1 MMNVLL
7 ANATE
12 EEHAQVAATLGR
24 DVSIGNLDSD
34 RDADDWP
41 LAVVFLRT
49 AESALETLAVT
60 RRAVGASTVLA
71 GVSAESVDAPSLIE
85 AGLDDLSFSLNG
97 FLSRYPFLVARLR
110 QRARRQLRL
119 QAIMENTVDGIVVI
133 DEAGLMHSVNK
144 AVTTIFGFSHDELV
158 GQNVTMLM
166 PSPDSEKHDGYLRR
180 FLSTR
185 QARIIGIGREVIG
198 KRKNGTLFPLDL
210 AVSEVQLDGVSMFT
224 GVVRDIS
231 ERRELEKEVLRA
243 GEEERRRIGRDLH
256 DGLGQALTGTGL
268 IAQNVA
274 RSLSKAGNSAA
285 TDVLEIAD
293 LIRDADEQA
302 RALAQGLVPV
312 ELDRN
317 GLSAALE
324 RLCKQA
330 QRLFGGACEYERG
343 EALVIEDSNALI
355 NLYRIAQEAV
365 SNAFKHGRADKVCVT
380 LVEAGD
386 VFQLRVSDNGIGFSE
401 KAGESSGM
409 GVRIMHY
416 RASVLGGQ
424 LHIRT
429 RKEGGTLV
437 YCNIPRPGGQS
448 EQAPK

>member
-7 ANATE
+7 ANATD
-12 EEHAQVAATLGR
+12 EEHARVVAVLGP
-24 DVSIGNLDSD
+24 DLSIGKLDSD
-34 RDADDWP
+34 RTDYDWP
-41 LAVVFLRT
+41 LAVVFFRT
-49 AESALETLAVT
+49 AESALETLRKA
-60 RRAVGASTVLA
+60 RNAVGESTVLV
-71 GVSAESVDAPSLIE
+71 GVSVEPVDAHSLIAE
-85 AGLDDLSFSLNG
+85 GLDDLSLSLDG

-133 DEAGLMHSVNK
+133 DEVGTMHSVNK
-144 AVTTIFGFSHDELV
+144 AVTTIFGFGPEELL
-158 GQNVTMLM
+158 GQNVSMLM
-166 PSPDSEKHDGYLRR
+166 PSPDREKHDGYLSS

-185 QARIIGIGREVIG
+185 EPRIIGIGREVVG
-198 KRKNGTLFPLDL
+198 KRKNGSLFPLDL
-210 AVSEVQLDGVSMFT
+210 AVSEVQLDGASMFT

-231 ERRELEKEVLRA
+231 HRRELESEVLRA

-274 RSLSKAGNSAA
+274 RSLSKAGNPAA
-285 TDVLEIAD
+285 ADVLEIAD

-330 QRLFGGACEYERG
+330 QRLFGGSCEYERG
-343 EALVIEDSNALI
+343 EPLVISDSNAVI
-355 NLYRIAQEAV
+355 NVYRIAQEAV

-380 LVEAGD
+380 LVEVGD
-386 VFQLRVSDNGIGFSE
+386 FFQLRVTDNGIGFSP

-424 LHIRT
+424 LDIRT

-437 YCNIPRPGGQS
+437 SCDIPRPDGQS
-448 EQAPK
+448 ERAEK